1 MSFIWMNSLLFGI
14 GLFAL
19 TYLIL
24 QALGE
29 RLSWLILKQRK
40 SRFWRLRGATTIDD
54 DEREPSDHQG
64 TSWLQAYVA
73 GGLVALLLYSWT
85 GQLMV
90 LGLAL
95 VPPALRAWLKTYHRK
110 QLEAETLDWLID
122 LRINLPLHGSLLRTM
137 QVVSKNSQTRL
148 AKLTNRYLSA
158 GFQGDGLVL
167 LERLA
172 EDTELS
178 HLDDLLA
185 RVRASTEGTLAI
197 DQPFE
202 HALERLR
209 SEIYTQAREH
219 QQRIPSRLTLLVFPI
234 LLGPAIAL
242 LIFPM
247 AARLMATI
255 SGSSG
260 WGGGF

>member
-1 MSFIWMNSLLFGI
+1 MSFVSLNTLLFGI

-19 TYLIL
+19 AFLVL

-29 RLSWLILKQRK
+29 RLSWLLLRQRK
-40 SRFWRLRGATTIDD
+40 SRFWRLDGATT
-54 DEREPSDHQG
+54 EQQG
-64 TSWLQAYVA
+64 PPESGGVDNRWVQAYLA
-73 GGLVALLLYSWT
+73 TGLVILLLYSWT
-85 GQLMV
+85 GQMMV

-95 VPPALRAWLKTYHRK
+95 VTPALRAWLKTYQRK

-137 QVVSKNSQTRL
+137 RSVSNNSETGLARL
-148 AKLTNRYLSA
+148 TDRYLKA
-158 GFQGDGLVL
+158 GFQGDGLAL

-172 EDTELS
+172 EDTELPY
-178 HLDDLLA
+178 LDDLLA
-185 RVRASTEGTLAI
+185 RVRAATEGTLAI

-202 HALERLR
+202 QALERLR

-219 QQRIPSRLTLLVFPI
+219 QQRIPSRLTLLIFPI

-247 AARLMATI
+247 VARLMATI

>member
-14 GLFAL
+14 GLFILA
-19 TYLIL
+19 YLSL
-24 QALGE
+24 QGLSE
-29 RLSWLILKQRK
+29 RLSWLILRQRK
-40 SRFWRLRGATTIDD
+40 SRFWRLRGATTEQQTPPESGGQDNRWI
-54 DEREPSDHQG
+54 QVYL
-64 TSWLQAYVA
+64 TS
-73 GGLVALLLYSWT
+73 GLVVLLLYSWT
-85 GQLMV
+85 NQMMV

-95 VPPALRAWLKTYHRK
+95 VPPALRAWLKAYQRK

-137 QVVSKNSQTRL
+137 QVVSKNSETRF
-148 AKLTNRYLSA
+148 AELTNRYLSA

-172 EDTELS
+172 EDTQLPF
-178 HLDDLLA
+178 LDDLLA
-185 RVRASTEGTLAI
+185 RVKAATEGTLAI

-219 QQRIPSRLTLLVFPI
+219 QQRIPSRLTLVVFPI

>member
-1 MSFIWMNSLLFGI
+1 MSFVSLNTLLFGI

-19 TYLIL
+19 AFLVL

-29 RLSWLILKQRK
+29 RLSWLLLRQRK
-40 SRFWRLRGATTIDD
+40 SRFWRLDGATT
-54 DEREPSDHQG
+54 EQQG
-64 TSWLQAYVA
+64 PPESGGVDNRWVQAYLA
-73 GGLVALLLYSWT
+73 TGLVILLLYSWT
-85 GQLMV
+85 GQMMV
-90 LGLAL
+90 LGLAF
-95 VPPALRAWLKTYHRK
+95 VPPALRTWLKTYQRK

-122 LRINLPLHGSLLRTM
+122 LRINLPLHGSLLRTIRS
-137 QVVSKNSQTRL
+137 VSNNSETGLARL
-148 AKLTNRYLSA
+148 TDRYLKA
-158 GFQGDGLVL
+158 GFQGDGLAL

-172 EDTELS
+172 EDTELPY
-178 HLDDLLA
+178 LDDLLA
-185 RVRASTEGTLAI
+185 RVRAATEGTLAI

-202 HALERLR
+202 QALERLR

-219 QQRIPSRLTLLVFPI
+219 QQRIPSRLTLLIFPI

-260 WGGGF
+260 WSGGF

>member
-1 MSFIWMNSLLFGI
+1 MSFIWMNTLLFGI

-29 RLSWLILKQRK
+29 RLFWSILKRRK
-40 SRFWRLRGATTIDD
+40 SRFWRLRGATT
-54 DEREPSDHQG
+54 EHQTPPESG
-64 TSWLQAYVA
+64 EQDNRWIQAYLA
-73 GGLVALLLYSWT
+73 AGLVVLLLYSWT
-85 GQLMV
+85 GQLTV

-95 VPPALRAWLKTYHRK
+95 IPPALRAWLKTYHHK

-137 QVVSKNSQTRL
+137 QVVSKNNKTRL
-148 AKLTNRYLSA
+148 AELTNRYMSS

-185 RVRASTEGTLAI
+185 RVKASTEGTLAI

>member
-1 MSFIWMNSLLFGI
+1 MTFVWLNTLLFGT

-19 TYLIL
+19 AYLIL
-24 QALGE
+24 LALGE
-29 RLSWLILKQRK
+29 RLSWMILRQRK
-40 SRFWRLRGATTIDD
+40 SRFWRLHGATT
-54 DEREPSDHQG
+54 EHQTPPESEG
-64 TSWLQAYVA
+64 QDNHWIQAYLA
-73 GGLVALLLYSWT
+73 AGLVVLLLYSWT
-85 GQLMV
+85 AQMMV

-95 VPPALRAWLKTYHRK
+95 VPPALRAWLKAYQHK

-137 QVVSKNSQTRL
+137 RSVSENSETGL
-148 AKLTNRYLSA
+148 ARLTNRYLKG

-172 EDTELS
+172 EDTELP

-185 RVRASTEGTLAI
+185 RVKAATEGTLAI

-219 QQRIPSRLTLLVFPI
+219 QQRIPSRLTLLVFLI

>member
-1 MSFIWMNSLLFGI
+1 MSFMWLNTLLFGI

-19 TYLIL
+19 AFLIL

-29 RLSWLILKQRK
+29 RLSWLFLRQRT
-40 SRFWRLRGATTIDD
+40 SRVWRLHGATTEQEGLTEDGKD
-54 DEREPSDHQG
+54 NR
-64 TSWLQAYVA
+64 WMQAYLA
-73 GGLVALLLYSWT
+73 TGLAVLLLYSWT
-85 GQLMV
+85 GQMMV

-95 VPPALRAWLKTYHRK
+95 VPPALRAWLKTYQRK
-110 QLEAETLDWLID
+110 LFEAETLDWLID

-137 QVVSKNSQTRL
+137 RSVSNNSETGL
-148 AKLTNRYLSA
+148 ASLTNRYLKA
-158 GFQGDGLVL
+158 GFQGDGLAL

-172 EDTELS
+172 EDTELPY
-178 HLDDLLA
+178 LDDLLA
-185 RVRASTEGTLAI
+185 RVRAATEGTLAI

-209 SEIYTQAREH
+209 NEITTQAREH
-219 QQRIPSRLTLLVFPI
+219 QQRIPSRLTLLIFPI

>member
-1 MSFIWMNSLLFGI
+1 MSFVSLNILLFGI

-19 TYLIL
+19 AFLVL

-29 RLSWLILKQRK
+29 RLSWLLLRQRK
-40 SRFWRLRGATTIDD
+40 SRFWRLDGATT
-54 DEREPSDHQG
+54 EQQG
-64 TSWLQAYVA
+64 PPESGGVDNRWVQAYLA
-73 GGLVALLLYSWT
+73 TGLVILLLYSWT
-85 GQLMV
+85 GQMMV

-95 VPPALRAWLKTYHRK
+95 VTPALRAWLKTYQRK

-137 QVVSKNSQTRL
+137 RSVSNNSETGLARL
-148 AKLTNRYLSA
+148 TDRYLKA
-158 GFQGDGLVL
+158 GFQGDGLAL

-172 EDTELS
+172 EDTELPY
-178 HLDDLLA
+178 LDDLLA
-185 RVRASTEGTLAI
+185 RVRAATEGTLAI

-209 SEIYTQAREH
+209 SEITTQAREH
-219 QQRIPSRLTLLVFPI
+219 QQRIPSRLTLLIFPI

>member
-1 MSFIWMNSLLFGI
+1 MSFVWVNTLLMGT
-14 GLFAL
+14 GLFVLAFL
-19 TYLIL
+19 VL

-29 RLSWLILKQRK
+29 RLFWLVLRQRE
-40 SRFWRLRGATTIDD
+40 SRFWRLEGATTEQQVPLDNGGIDN
-54 DEREPSDHQG
+54 RWIQVYLL
-64 TSWLQAYVA
+64 T
-73 GGLVALLLYSWT
+73 GLAVLLLYSWT
-85 GQLMV
+85 GQMMA

-95 VPPALRAWLKTYHRK
+95 VPPALRAWLKTYQRK

-122 LRINLPLHGSLLRTM
+122 LRVNLPLHGSLLRTM
-137 QVVSKNSQTRL
+137 RSVSDSSETGLARLTR
-148 AKLTNRYLSA
+148 RYLKA
-158 GFQGDGLVL
+158 GFQGDGLAL
-167 LERLA
+167 LEHLA
-172 EDTELS
+172 EDTELPY
-178 HLDDLLA
+178 LDDLLA
-185 RVRASTEGTLAI
+185 RVRAATEGTLAI

-209 SEIYTQAREH
+209 NEIYTQAREH
-219 QQRIPSRLTLLVFPI
+219 QQRIPSRLTLVIFPI

-255 SGSSG
+255 SGGSG